1 MNQIGLSLLIGLV
14 AGVAGAL
21 GVHVITRD
29 APGAATLV
37 DGVDTAGLHARL
49 DRIEAALERG
59 GLAARPTLRGTAPD
73 AGGGALALGEAQ
85 FEALATRLEERL
97 TPALT
102 KGIDASV
109 QKAMGGLDAE
119 WEEVH
124 TPGTPET
131 AEIHGQKKA
140 TLAEAAAELGLTSEE
155 EQAVRRITEES
166 IEGFFKLL
174 AGKDGS
180 IVDVKREFEDA
191 RRDPKLKA
199 ALAEKYMSRAM
210 SDLGGLI
217 TLGLA
222 HDRRMKEAIGPEK
235 AASLER
241 DFEVTDL
248 DPYGLED
255 LFDFE

>member
-1 MNQIGLSLLIGLV
+1 MNQLGLSLLIGLV
-14 AGVAGAL
+14 AGAAGAL
-21 GVHVITRD
+21 GVHALTKD
-29 APGAATLV
+29 PSSSDCLV
-37 DGVDTAGLHARL
+37 DAADTAGIHARL
-49 DRIEAALERG
+49 ERIEAALKRG

-73 AGGGALALGEAQ
+73 AAGGALALSEAQ
-85 FEALATRLEERL
+85 FDALAARLEARL
-97 TPALT
+97 APALT

-109 QKAMGGLDAE
+109 QKAMAGTDAD
-119 WEEVH
+119 WEEV
-124 TPGTPET
+124 PSGPEP
-131 AEIHGQKKA
+131 AEVHGQKKA

-155 EQAVRRITEES
+155 EEAVRRITEES

-174 AGKDGS
+174 AGKDGA
-180 IVDVKREFEDA
+180 IADVKREFEDA

-217 TLGLA
+217 TLGLK

-235 AASLER
+235 AARLER